1 MYQVQHDELF
11 AAIRS
16 GNPINNGE
24 FMTHSTLLAIWGR
37 MAAYSGQTISFEQAL
52 NSDLVLGP
60 KIDEYNWDL
69 KWENQPV
76 ALPGVTKVI

>member
-1 MYQVQHDELF
+1 
-11 AAIRS
+11 
-16 GNPINNGE
+16 
-24 FMTHSTLLAIWGR
+24 MTHSTLLAIWGR

-52 NSDLVLGP
+52 NSGVVLGP
-60 KIDEYNWDL
+60 KIEEYNWDL